1 MSSAAKMLRKKNPKP
16 VESGLKALDGNGEAP
31 PLNQDSYVD
40 DEKTKKT
47 KKNFPAAVK
56 NPAKNA
62 VTLSLGGLLVLT
74 LFFTPLIW
82 QARRYMYQKHVVPL
96 PESAPLNKFSQERA
110 MNHIRALSVDITGRQ
125 ESTSGLAKSFTYV
138 YAVINELKLRASSDI
153 SVEIDDALVHG
164 SFNINFLGHYVSNT
178 YRNHRNLAVR
188 IASKDAQE
196 GDAALLVNGHLDG
209 PLGSAGAAD
218 CASCVASMLEVMRYI
233 VDTNWIPP
241 SPLVFLFNGAEE
253 VFLLGAHGFMT
264 AHRWKDSLGAVINLE
279 ASGASGPDLVV
290 QSGPGAWPA
299 RVYAENAVHPMA
311 NTVAQDVMPLIPGD
325 TDYRVFTKDF
335 GDIPGLDIIFVLE
348 GYVYHTAYDTADRVS
363 RESLQA
369 RGENLIALLEGFTTA
384 PELKNSSSRAL
395 NPNSL
400 EKRPIFFDFYGIFMI
415 SYSQSVALAL
425 HALPMVFVFLVPGMC
440 STAEGAPATV
450 SARTRAI
457 LKGASL
463 QFVGNVLS
471 FILPIVLAILRL
483 TVSKTAMT
491 WFAHP
496 WISYCMFVP
505 VCVAGFLIPR
515 LGLYEK
521 ALTEQ
526 QENELDWSAHWGGV
540 TLNASL
546 AVLYRL
552 LGISIGYMNFFWAF
566 FMIPALSIMRL
577 CQKRFG
583 KDSLVAAVG
592 YILPG
597 VLPAGYMCYYSGIT
611 LQLMT
616 EKMGMSGTFPPA
628 IAFYVADVIL
638 AVVFGIFAGATV
650 GPLLPVLARWIA
662 RPPALRFLFYVSIC
676 SACLSS
682 LLFPYS
688 FHAPKRVVL
697 THAYQTNGSSEV
709 LGSGYSFATIDPN
722 SMEFVWKHSP
732 GALRALHMDPLD
744 ESLSKPNP
752 NVFLALYP
760 ISTLLTLS
768 PEIPT
773 PTAAPVATPLPYIV
787 VKQDPELENPGLR
800 RVHLEVHMGALEQ
813 VWATVMN
820 ITGRLASWSMVDGE
834 LPHPV
839 SVDHNGIPSYICRL
853 SGKPPGGVWRLWVEA
868 EGAEKLSVE
877 LAVLDQVMD
886 DKTAQ
891 LSRSFPPWVG
901 MVAGSTYISTYSV

>member
-1 MSSAAKMLRKKNPKP
+1 MLRKKTPKP
-16 VESGLKALDGNGEAP
+16 VESGLMALGDNGEEAP
-31 PLNQDSYVD
+31 NHVSSRADVD
-40 DEKTKKT
+40 DEK
-47 KKNFPAAVK
+47 KNNFVPVAVK
-56 NPAKNA
+56 TPAKNA
-62 VTLSLGGLLVLT
+62 VKLSLGGLLVLT

-110 MNHIRALSVDITGRQ
+110 MNHIRALAVDITGRQ
-125 ESTSGLAKSFTYV
+125 ESTSGLEKSFTYV
-138 YAVINELKLRASSDI
+138 YGVINDLKARASSDLT
-153 SVEIDDALVHG
+153 VEIDDARVDG
-164 SFNINFLGHYVSNT
+164 SFNYRNFLGHPVSNT
-178 YRNHRNLAVR
+178 YQNHRNLAVR

-196 GDAALLVNGHLDG
+196 GEATVLVNGHLDG

-233 VDTNWIPP
+233 VDTNWQPP
-241 SPLVFLFNGAEE
+241 APLVFLFNGAEE
-253 VFLLGAHGFMT
+253 VFCLGAHGFIT
-264 AHRWKDSLGAVINLE
+264 AHRWKDALGAVINIE

-290 QSGPGAWPA
+290 QSGPGTWPA
-299 RVYAENAVHPMA
+299 RVYAESAVHPMA

-384 PELKNSSSRAL
+384 PELKNSSMRAL
-395 NPNSL
+395 QPNST

-425 HALPMVFVFLVPGMC
+425 HALPLVYVFLVPGMG
-440 STAEGAPATV
+440 SVTDGAPATAAGRMR
-450 SARTRAI
+450 SI
-457 LKGASL
+457 LKGAGL
-463 QFVGNVLS
+463 QFVGAVLS
-471 FILPIVLAILRL
+471 FILPIALAILRL
-483 TVSKTAMT
+483 TVSKAAIT

-496 WISYCMFVP
+496 WISYFMFVP
-505 VCVAGFLIPR
+505 VCVAGFLIPKV
-515 LGLYEK
+515 GLYGK
-521 ALTEQ
+521 AMTEQ
-526 QENELDWSAHWGGV
+526 QENELDWSAHWGGI
-540 TLNASL
+540 TLNAAL
-546 AVLYRL
+546 AVLYRSF
-552 LGISIGYMNFFWAF
+552 GISIGYMNFFWAF
-566 FMIPALSIMRL
+566 FMIPALSIMRW

-583 KDSLVAAVG
+583 KDSLVAFAG

-611 LQLMT
+611 LQLIT

-628 IAFYVADVIL
+628 ISFYIADVIL

-650 GPLLPVLARWIA
+650 GPLLPVLARWIG

-676 SACLSS
+676 SAILSS

-688 FHAPKRVVL
+688 FHAPKRVIL
-697 THAYQTNGSSEV
+697 THAYQTNGASEV

-722 SMEFVWKHSP
+722 PMEFVWRHSP
-732 GALRALHMDPLD
+732 GAVRALHVDPQD
-744 ESLSKPNP
+744 ASLSKPNP

-773 PTAAPVATPLPYIV
+773 PQASPVATPLPYIIV
-787 VKQDPELENPGLR
+787 SEELAIQVQTGNRR
-800 RVHLEVHMGALEQ
+800 RVHLQVHMGALDQ

-820 ITGRLASWSMVDGE
+820 ITGPLASWSMVNGE
-834 LPHPV
+834 LPHPET
-839 SVDHNGIPSYICRL
+839 VDRNGVPSYICRL
-853 SGKPPGGVWRLWVEA
+853 SGKPQGGVWHLWVEA
-868 EGAEKLSVE
+868 EGPEKLRIE
-877 LAVLDQVMD
+877 LAVLDQVVD
-886 DKTAQ
+886 EKTAQ
-891 LSRSFPPWVG
+891 LARSFPPWVA